1 MYKKCDFD
9 KKRLSPLDDS
19 KDESFFGCKAD
30 NGGECF
36 ANIVKL

>member
-19 KDESFFGCKAD
+19 KDESFLAAKQIM
-30 NGGECF
+30 GES
-36 ANIVKL
+36 ALQI